1 MFTGDSSGD
10 TLYSALHRSGFAN
23 QPGATDRHDGLR
35 LTNTF
40 ITALARCAP
49 PRNKPVAQELANCQP
64 FLMDE
69 ISLLTGVKIV
79 LALGGM
85 AFNGYLRAMREIG
98 HDLPR
103 LKFRHGAWHP
113 LSPGLPILAACYH
126 PSRQNTQTGR
136 LTEAMLD
143 DVFKRIRDSLDAI
156 G

>member
-23 QPGATDRHDGLR
+23 QPGAT
-35 LTNTF
+35 
-40 ITALARCAP
+40 
-49 PRNKPVAQELANCQP
+49 QELANCQP